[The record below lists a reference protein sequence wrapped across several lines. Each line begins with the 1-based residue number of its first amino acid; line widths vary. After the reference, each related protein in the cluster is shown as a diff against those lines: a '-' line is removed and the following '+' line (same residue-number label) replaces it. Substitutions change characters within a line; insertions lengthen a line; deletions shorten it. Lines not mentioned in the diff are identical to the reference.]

1 MLGYER
7 NNGVLVSF
15 MSPDPADSERYRQ
28 TVHQLDLTTV
38 HRRKTIPVH
47 VGDLVIGGNNPV
59 VVQEMTSTSTT
70 DIAKTIKQ
78 IQALTDVGCR
88 LIRVAVPSEDAAAAL
103 QVLKRETD
111 VPLVADIH
119 FDYRLAL
126 LSIESGID
134 KLRLNPGNIGSERKV
149 REVVASAREHA
160 IPIRVGVNSGSLQR
174 DLLNAYGGV
183 TAEGLVESAL
193 QEVLLLER
201 AGFQWIVIS
210 IKAPDIDLTVRAN
223 RLLSER
229 VQYPIHIGITESGYA
244 EAGITRSVVGLGT
257 LLLGGIGD
265 TVRVSLTSH
274 DRTENIRV
282 CRKILREL
290 SIPFT

>member
-28 TVHQLDLTTV
+28 TIHQLDLTTV
-38 HRRKTIPVH
+38 HRRETIPVH

-265 TVRVSLTSH
+265 TVRVSLTSY

-282 CRKILREL
+282 CRKILQEL

>member
-28 TVHQLDLTTV
+28 TIHQLDLTTV
-38 HRRKTIPVH
+38 HRRETIPVH

-229 VQYPIHIGITESGYA
+229 VPYPIHIGITESGYA

-282 CRKILREL
+282 CRKILQEL

>member
-1 MLGYER
+1 
-7 NNGVLVSF
+7 

-28 TVHQLDLTTV
+28 TIHQLDLTTV
-38 HRRKTIPVH
+38 HRRETIPVH

-282 CRKILREL
+282 CRKILQEL

>member
-1 MLGYER
+1 MLWYER

-28 TVHQLDLTTV
+28 TIHQLDLTTV
-38 HRRKTIPVH
+38 HRRETIPVH

>member
-28 TVHQLDLTTV
+28 TIHQLDLTTV
-38 HRRKTIPVH
+38 HRRETIPVH

-282 CRKILREL
+282 CRKILQEL

>member
-28 TVHQLDLTTV
+28 TIHQLDLTTV
-38 HRRKTIPVH
+38 HRRETIPVH

>member
-7 NNGVLVSF
+7 NNGVLMSF

-28 TVHQLDLTTV
+28 TIHQLDLTTV
-38 HRRKTIPVH
+38 HRRETIPVH

>member
-1 MLGYER
+1 
-7 NNGVLVSF
+7 
-15 MSPDPADSERYRQ
+15 
-28 TVHQLDLTTV
+28 
-38 HRRKTIPVH
+38 

-59 VVQEMTSTSTT
+59 VVQEMTSTPTT
-70 DIAKTIKQ
+70 DIAKTLKQ

-134 KLRLNPGNIGSERKV
+134 KLRINPGNIGSERKV

-174 DLLNAYGGV
+174 DLLDTYGGV

-223 RLLSER
+223 KLLSER

-257 LLLGGIGD
+257 LLLGG
-265 TVRVSLTSH
+265 
-274 DRTENIRV
+274 
-282 CRKILREL
+282 RKSSKSSPFPSRKLFRFQKQGISRYAWVGMKGFYPWIFIPIHGTMSPNAWVTGYDA
-290 SIPFT
+290 SI

>member
-7 NNGVLVSF
+7 NTGALVSF
-15 MSPDPADSERYRQ
+15 MSSDPANSERYRQ
-28 TVHQLDLTTV
+28 TIHQLDLTTV
-38 HRRKTIPVH
+38 HRRETIPVH

-59 VVQEMTSTSTT
+59 VVQEMTSTPTT
-70 DIAKTIKQ
+70 DIAKTIEQ

-88 LIRVAVPSEDAAAAL
+88 LIRVAVPSEDAATTL
-103 QVLKRETD
+103 RVLKRETD

-149 REVVASAREHA
+149 REVVASAREHSV
-160 IPIRVGVNSGSLQR
+160 PIRVGVNSGSLQR
-174 DLLNAYGGV
+174 DMLDRYGGV

-210 IKAPDIDLTVRAN
+210 IKAPDIDLTVQAN
-223 RLLSER
+223 RMLSER

-244 EAGITRSVVGLGT
+244 EAGITRSSVGLGT

-282 CRKILREL
+282 CRKILQEL

>member
-1 MLGYER
+1 MSGYER

-15 MSPDPADSERYRQ
+15 MSPDPVDSERYRY
-28 TVHQLDLTTV
+28 TVHHLDLTTV
-38 HRRKTIPVH
+38 HRRETIPVH

-59 VVQEMTSTSTT
+59 VVQEMTSTPTT
-70 DIAKTIKQ
+70 DIAKTLKQ

-134 KLRLNPGNIGSERKV
+134 KLRINPGNIGSERKV

-174 DLLNAYGGV
+174 DLLDTYGGV

-223 RLLSER
+223 KLLSER

-265 TVRVSLTSH
+265 TVRVSLTSR

-282 CRKILREL
+282 CRKILQEL

>member
-28 TVHQLDLTTV
+28 TIHQLDLTTV
-38 HRRKTIPVH
+38 HRRETIPVH

-174 DLLNAYGGV
+174 DLLDTYGGV

-282 CRKILREL
+282 CRKILQEL